1 MLKNPNRS
9 KLVINGDWRSC
20 GLLRRCTSALV
31 SAVGLSEVMRADVT
45 KVVPILISE
54 PDPSPTFGGSMEHRN
69 FPSSSRMLMDQS
81 HDRNHSTVEQSYDH
95 MGTGISCVWI
105 QSLTSFLG
113 AGRAVASENGSLAYP
128 MENVSRSG
136 VYSASQWN
144 SESRVNAYPSSSF
157 SMEVP
162 HLQPSFPV
170 SSYHPFPQSPAAGN
184 IYMSPQYNA
193 GHTHTNYNDRHNI
206 HEDETGLLDS
216 VTGSRRAPVKRKSPC
231 VSVACETGSS
241 SRFYSAGSSSSS
253 SEIPLEKPPS
263 DYQNIPS
270 CHIRLSHY
278 GGGSLPSPGEDSV
291 RNVRSRSRLDF
302 ESTPIRTHLPS
313 YSSRHYHSTT
323 NLSSYHGAVDLA
335 NINSDETTQEWNFNA
350 LPCPAHGTSR
360 NSGINN
366 GLSHERDQ
374 FLTRGSGTET
384 GVCHHDSA
392 SSRNLVP
399 PLQYLHAPP
408 VWGAREGRGSHS
420 QRAIPSY
427 RAALSYPRFGYE
439 AASTE
444 NGLQSI
450 SETHSSRYSRP
461 STGGWQNS
469 YRNGRSRIDIE
480 RFQSVSSIVDTHDR
494 IGSEDLMM
502 MDHSS
507 LYASSRN
514 LFDQYGDM
522 RLDIDNMGY
531 EVVKCHFKS
540 PFFCKLFFL
549 GDSILQ
555 LSSLLLWLCK
565 ELLALGERIGN
576 VSTGVSEDMIKK
588 CLMETKNSSA
598 QNDEEGTCCICLEE
612 YGNGEEVGIL
622 KKCGHKYHVSCIR
635 KWLLVKN
642 ACPIC
647 KASALADCSPEG

>member
-1 MLKNPNRS
+1 MKF
-9 KLVINGDWRSC
+9 C
-20 GLLRRCTSALV
+20 
-31 SAVGLSEVMRADVT
+31 
-45 KVVPILISE
+45 
-54 PDPSPTFGGSMEHRN
+54 
-69 FPSSSRMLMDQS
+69 
-81 HDRNHSTVEQSYDH
+81 
-95 MGTGISCVWI
+95 
-105 QSLTSFLG
+105 
-113 AGRAVASENGSLAYP
+113 
-128 MENVSRSG
+128 
-136 VYSASQWN
+136 
-144 SESRVNAYPSSSF
+144 
-157 SMEVP
+157 
-162 HLQPSFPV
+162 
-170 SSYHPFPQSPAAGN
+170 
-184 IYMSPQYNA
+184 
-193 GHTHTNYNDRHNI
+193 
-206 HEDETGLLDS
+206 
-216 VTGSRRAPVKRKSPC
+216 
-231 VSVACETGSS
+231 
-241 SRFYSAGSSSSS
+241 
-253 SEIPLEKPPS
+253 
-263 DYQNIPS
+263 
-270 CHIRLSHY
+270 
-278 GGGSLPSPGEDSV
+278 
-291 RNVRSRSRLDF
+291 
-302 ESTPIRTHLPS
+302 
-313 YSSRHYHSTT
+313 
-323 NLSSYHGAVDLA
+323 
-335 NINSDETTQEWNFNA
+335 
-350 LPCPAHGTSR
+350 
-360 NSGINN
+360 INN

-531 EVVKCHFKS
+531 E
-540 PFFCKLFFL
+540 
-549 GDSILQ
+549 
-555 LSSLLLWLCK
+555 

-576 VSTGVSEDMIKK
+576 VSTGVSEDKIKK

-598 QNDEEGTCCICLEE
+598 QNDEEGTCCICLVCPPWFLVTIRWELETCILGVLFRMWDVETLANIVLYEE

-622 KKCGHKYHVSCIR
+622 KKCRHKYHVSCIR

>member
-1 MLKNPNRS
+1 MFHSPVVKEAVQS
-9 KLVINGDWRSC
+9 GEFE
-20 GLLRRCTSALV
+20 LRICFCCCTSAVV
-31 SAVGLSEVMRADVT
+31 SAVGLSEVTRADVT

-54 PDPSPTFGGSMEHRN
+54 LDPSPTFGGSMEQRN

-81 HDRNHSTVEQSYDH
+81 HDRNHSTAEQSYDH
-95 MGTGISCVWI
+95 M
-105 QSLTSFLG
+105 
-113 AGRAVASENGSLAYP
+113 GRAVASENGSLAYP

-184 IYMSPQYNA
+184 IYMGPQYNA
-193 GHTHTNYNDRHNI
+193 GHTHTNYNDRRNV

-231 VSVACETGSS
+231 VSVACERGSS

-270 CHIRLSHY
+270 CHIGLSPY
-278 GGGSLPSPGEDSV
+278 GGGSLPIPGEDSV

-323 NLSSYHGAVDLA
+323 NLSSYRGAVDLA

-531 EVVKCHFKS
+531 E
-540 PFFCKLFFL
+540 
-549 GDSILQ
+549 
-555 LSSLLLWLCK
+555 

-598 QNDEEGTCCICLEE
+598 QNDEEGTCCICL
-612 YGNGEEVGIL
+612 
-622 KKCGHKYHVSCIR
+622 VSSCCFLPLWPKQR
-635 KWLLVKN
+635 YV
-642 ACPIC
+642 
-647 KASALADCSPEG
+647 SSVVERS